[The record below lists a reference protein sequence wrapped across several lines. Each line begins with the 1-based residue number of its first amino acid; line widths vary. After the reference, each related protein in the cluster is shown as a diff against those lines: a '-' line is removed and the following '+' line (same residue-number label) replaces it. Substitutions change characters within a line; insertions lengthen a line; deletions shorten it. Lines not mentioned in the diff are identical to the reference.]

1 MSNITA
7 GVLIKLKDQFSSGID
22 KASNK
27 VNSFQSKMQGAF
39 SKIDG
44 ILNSTASNLAT
55 LGVSI
60 GVGATINKMIAFE
73 DRINKIGTIAR
84 RNAKDVETAE
94 KQLNGLSEAI
104 YKAAMQPDIKIDA
117 NEIVD
122 AMYQIMEKTGDMQFA
137 RDNIEN
143 IGRAIRAFGATGVDM
158 GSMMA
163 EFSRQ
168 YRTA

>member
-39 SKIDG
+39 SAIGAYSAKIDG

-73 DRINKIGTIAR
+73 IG
-84 RNAKDVETAE
+84 
-94 KQLNGLSEAI
+94 
-104 YKAAMQPDIKIDA
+104 
-117 NEIVD
+117 
-122 AMYQIMEKTGDMQFA
+122 
-137 RDNIEN
+137 
-143 IGRAIRAFGATGVDM
+143 
-158 GSMMA
+158 
-163 EFSRQ
+163 
-168 YRTA
+168 